1 MSLLFLYSL
10 LLAKSIFFAASS
22 LELITKSKEDH
33 NERNANCLVRCASKE
48 VKANCIAKKKRIEI
62 YRKQNSSSK

>member
-1 MSLLFLYSL
+1 MFV
-10 LLAKSIFFAASS
+10 LLAKSIFFAASL

-33 NERNANCLVRCASKE
+33 NERNVNHLIDCASKE
-48 VKANCIAKKKRIEI
+48 VKANCITKKKRIEI